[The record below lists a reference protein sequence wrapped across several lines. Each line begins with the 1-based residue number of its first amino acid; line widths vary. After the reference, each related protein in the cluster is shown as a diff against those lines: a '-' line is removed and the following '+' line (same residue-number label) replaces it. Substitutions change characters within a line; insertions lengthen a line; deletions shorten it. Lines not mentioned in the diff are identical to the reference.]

1 MYINVFSVRAIVS
14 WFIWTIG
21 KRWFGSSAINCIWI
35 IPWSFHNEVISVVI
49 CNYLGIWESDIA
61 QWKSKRSA
69 NNSCIVQSK
78 VVIANLYPIRSIE
91 DFSSSPNSLESSRW
105 VGHIFWVCQSIVSTD
120 SMVWCSWASNNNVFR
135 MSTVADISVW
145 TLIETIFTSWAWD
158 IIHQNWF
165 LNTIWK
171 INASAIW

>member
-1 MYINVFSVRAIVS
+1 
-14 WFIWTIG
+14 
-21 KRWFGSSAINCIWI
+21 
-35 IPWSFHNEVISVVI
+35 
-49 CNYLGIWESDIA
+49 
-61 QWKSKRSA
+61 
-69 NNSCIVQSK
+69 
-78 VVIANLYPIRSIE
+78 
-91 DFSSSPNSLESSRW
+91 
-105 VGHIFWVCQSIVSTD
+105 
-120 SMVWCSWASNNNVFR
+120 